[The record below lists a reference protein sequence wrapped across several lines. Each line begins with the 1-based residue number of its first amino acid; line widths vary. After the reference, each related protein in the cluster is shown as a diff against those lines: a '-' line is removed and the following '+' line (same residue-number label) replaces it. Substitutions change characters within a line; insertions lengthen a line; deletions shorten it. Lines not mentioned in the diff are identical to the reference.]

1 MNSSDPTDSSDAGN
15 ARRAAVDLF
24 LISFLILFLELA
36 AIRWFGSMVVFLT
49 FFTNIVL
56 LASFLGM
63 SVGCLA
69 ASRRENLVDGVIPL
83 LLVAVVLAGTVL
95 FVYTRFGAVM
105 IDVGGQ
111 GSPQQIYFGTEYRAR
126 DVSRFVVPIEAVAA
140 IFFLL
145 IALVFVGLGQ
155 VMGRGFDRI
164 PDRIG
169 AYTLNIGGSLAGIVA
184 FGLLSYLRT
193 PPEIWFAVALA
204 LCLRFLRRWTPLQA
218 SSVMAILLLVAI
230 SAHIGPS
237 QTIWSPYYK
246 VTYAA
251 ETGTISTNNI
261 GHQQM
266 LSVAKGGS
274 GYLLPHL
281 LNRDA
286 GGTPFADVLVIGA
299 GSGNDVDAA
308 LRQGAAH
315 VDAVEIDP
323 VMSEIGRN
331 DHPDRPYSDPRVTIH
346 IEDGRTFLHS
356 TSRQYDLIVY
366 ALVDSLVLHSGYST
380 LRLESFLFTREAF
393 EDIRA
398 RLKPG
403 GVFAAY
409 NYYRQGWLV
418 GRLTNMMASVFGS
431 PPLVMSL
438 PYVER
443 IGPDDAQFNRITFLL
458 AGAQSPALSRIQRRF
473 AGDFFWINN
482 VPERNDEINGFLPQ
496 PPSLTDVP
504 PDSWRKIGL
513 ADVEARSRDRV
524 PTDDWPFLYLL
535 NPTVPTL
542 NLRGI
547 FVMAVCSLAVL
558 YSFAPPRR
566 ATPNWRMFF
575 IGAGFMLLETKGVV
589 HLALLFGSTWMVNS
603 IVFFA
608 ILVMIL
614 LSNLYVLLM
623 RPARVWPYYL
633 LVAASLIMGILIPID
648 AFLSF
653 QGAARVLASCAIV
666 FVPVFFAGIVFA
678 TTFRDSR
685 EPDIDFGSNIAGAM
699 AGGLSEPL
707 SLMIG
712 FNNLLLVALIF
723 YGCSWLLWRKGRVA
737 APALT
742 V

>member
-1 MNSSDPTDSSDAGN
+1 MPDMTFGDSGDAGSP
-15 ARRAAVDLF
+15 RRAAVDLF

-69 ASRRENLVDGVIPL
+69 ASRRENLVERAIPV
-83 LLVAVVLAGTVL
+83 LLVAVVLAEAVL
-95 FVYTRFGAVM
+95 FIHTNFGAVM

-111 GSPQQIYFGTEYRAR
+111 GSPQQIYFGTEFRAR

-140 IFFLL
+140 VFFVL
-145 IALVFVGLGQ
+145 IAMVFVGLGQ

-164 PDRIG
+164 PDRIR
-169 AYTLNIGGSLAGIVA
+169 AYTLNISGSLTGIVA
-184 FGLLSYLRT
+184 FALLSYLRT
-193 PPEIWFAVALA
+193 PPEIWFAIALA
-204 LCLRFLRRWTPLQA
+204 LCLSFVPRTPRQVTG
-218 SSVMAILLLVAI
+218 VMAIVIIVGL
-230 SAHIGPS
+230 SAHLGPFRI
-237 QTIWSPYYK
+237 IWSPYYK

-251 ETGTISTNNI
+251 ETGVIATNNI
-261 GHQQM
+261 GHQRM
-266 LSVAKGGS
+266 VSVAKGGP

-286 GGTPFADVLVIGA
+286 GGVPFADVLVIGA

-323 VMSEIGRN
+323 VMNEIGRN

-346 IEDGRTFLHS
+346 IEDGRSFLRS

-403 GVFAAY
+403 GIFAAY

-418 GRLTNMMASVFGS
+418 GRLTNMMTDVFGS

-438 PYVER
+438 PYVDR
-443 IGPDDAQFNRITFLL
+443 IGPDDAQVNRITFLL
-458 AGAQSPALSRIQRRF
+458 AGVQSPSLGRIRQQF
-473 AGDFFWINN
+473 AGRFFWINN
-482 VPERNDEINGFLPQ
+482 APERNDAINGFLPQ
-496 PPSLTDVP
+496 PPSLADAPTE
-504 PDSWRKIGL
+504 SWEKIGL
-513 ADVEARSRDRV
+513 ADVEARARDQV

-547 FVMAVCSLAVL
+547 AVMAVCSLGVL
-558 YSFAPPRR
+558 YWFAPPRR
-566 ATPNWRMFF
+566 VRPNWRMFF
-575 IGAGFMLLETKGVV
+575 LGAGFMLLETKGVV
-589 HLALLFGSTWMVNS
+589 HLALLFGSTWIVNS

-614 LSNLYVLLM
+614 LSNLYVLLV
-623 RPARVWPYYL
+623 RPTSVWPYYL
-633 LVAASLIMGILIPID
+633 LVAASLITGSLIPID
-648 AFLSF
+648 AFLSL
-653 QGAARVLASCAIV
+653 QGPARVLASCAIV

-685 EPDIDFGSNIAGAM
+685 QPDIDIGSNIAGAM

-712 FNNLLLVALIF
+712 FGNLLLVALIL
-723 YGCSWLLWRKGRVA
+723 YGCSWLLGRKGGV
-737 APALT
+737 APALPG
-742 V
+742 